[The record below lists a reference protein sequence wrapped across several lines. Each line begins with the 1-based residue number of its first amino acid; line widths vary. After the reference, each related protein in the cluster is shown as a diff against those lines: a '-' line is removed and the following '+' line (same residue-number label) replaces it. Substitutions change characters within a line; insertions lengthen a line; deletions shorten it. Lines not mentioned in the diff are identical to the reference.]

1 MAAHVIN
8 SVTGRVVTGLGE
20 MCRIII
26 NFPRKRGDLQINK
39 RSDLEG
45 KIKEVVN

>member
-1 MAAHVIN
+1 M
-8 SVTGRVVTGLGE
+8 TGLGE
-20 MCRIII
+20 MCRLVI

-45 KIKEVVN
+45 KIKEAGN